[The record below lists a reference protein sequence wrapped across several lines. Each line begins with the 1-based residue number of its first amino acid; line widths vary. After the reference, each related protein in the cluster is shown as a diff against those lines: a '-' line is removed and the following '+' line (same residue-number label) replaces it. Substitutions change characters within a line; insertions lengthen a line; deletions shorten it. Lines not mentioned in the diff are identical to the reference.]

1 MWIVVL
7 RLRMLLRRLAARAHR
22 AGQASELSE
31 EMAFHVDM
39 LTRDGIASGLSQEAA
54 RAEALRKFGNRT
66 VLAERSHDMWSLGA
80 ADTLLGDVRIG
91 LRTLGRTPGFALVAI
106 LALALGIG
114 LSTAVFTVADA
125 LLLRPLPVHDQDRL
139 VVLWGEDRGQGG
151 HGDQGDHGF
160 VHYPLGFND
169 ATGFARR
176 TRTLEQ
182 VAFVSYYG
190 ALEQPVRDGDQMTR
204 LGRALVSGDFF
215 DVLGTRPVIGRT
227 LRPEDDV
234 VGAAPVAVLSY
245 AAWQSRF
252 GGDPQVLGRQL
263 RIFGD
268 DMAYTIVGVM
278 PQGLEFPS
286 GTDFWAP
293 IVAPA
298 SAEQRSFILL
308 DVLGRLRPSATAAD
322 ARRELTAFFAR
333 PEASAWV
340 RDHLGGVVGTLPRLI
355 IGDVRPAMLVFAAAA
370 GLILLITC
378 INVANLLLV
387 RGLARVREMAVR
399 SALGARRARVMAQ
412 LLIEN
417 ALLAIA
423 GGILGVVVAAVAVR
437 SFVAFAPDG
446 IARLDEIHLNATV
459 LAGALAITGLATLLF
474 AVAPAVMT
482 SRIHLQQ
489 VLRSD
494 ARQSTGRRSRLATE
508 LLVVGQVAL
517 ALLVL
522 SAAGLIA
529 RSLMKLER
537 AKLSLEPGHLLVGEL
552 ALRFDQHDNVTRQ
565 TAMLETLL
573 TRLRATPGVDG
584 VSPVVAVPFSGS
596 GGWDSRPS
604 AEGQTAEAAAANP
617 MLNVEV
623 VDPDYFRTLGIP
635 IIHGRRFTNADREGA
650 PSVVMLSESAARHYW
665 PGANP
670 IGKRLEVGPP
680 KSKQTAT
687 VVGVVPDTRYRSLRD
702 ARATIYFPLRQSS
715 FPYAPL
721 TLVIRT
727 SGPPAELVPTIR
739 RVIGE
744 AAPGV
749 ALVSAASFETYMEGP
764 LAQPRLNTLLLAMF
778 AGAAVAL
785 AAIGL
790 FGVMTTMV
798 RQRTREL
805 GVRMALGATTGDLR
819 RIVIRRGL
827 VIATAGVGA
836 GLVGALLANRLL
848 SAMLYDVSPTD
859 GLTLAAVAGLLLSV
873 ALLASVIPA
882 RSITRIDPVIALR
895 TEG

>member
-1 MWIVVL
+1 
-7 RLRMLLRRLAARAHR
+7 
-22 AGQASELSE
+22 
-31 EMAFHVDM
+31 MAFHVDM
-39 LTRDGIASGLSQEAA
+39 LTRDGIASGLSREAA

-66 VLAERSHDMWSLGA
+66 VLAERAHDMWSLGA
-80 ADTLLGDVRIG
+80 IDALLRDARIG

-139 VVLWGEDRGQGG
+139 VVLWGEDRDQGG
-151 HGDQGDHGF
+151 HGDQDEQGF
-160 VHYPLGFND
+160 VHYPLGFDD
-169 ATGFARR
+169 ATEFARR

-190 ALEQPVRDGDQMTR
+190 ALEQPVRDGDQITR
-204 LGRALVSGDFF
+204 LRRALVSGDFF
-215 DVLGTRPVIGRT
+215 NVLGTRPVLGRT
-227 LRPEDDV
+227 LRPSDDV
-234 VGAAPVAVLSY
+234 DGAAPVAVLSY
-245 AAWQSRF
+245 SAWKSRF
-252 GGDPQVLGRQL
+252 AGDPHVLGRQL

-268 DMAYTIVGVM
+268 DMTYAIVGVM
-278 PQGLEFPS
+278 PQGLEYPS

-293 IVAPA
+293 IVVPA
-298 SAEQRSFILL
+298 SAEQRSYILL
-308 DVLGRLRPSATAAD
+308 DVIGRLRPSATAAD

-340 RDHLGGVVGTLPRLI
+340 RDHLGGVVSALPWLI
-355 IGDVRPAMLVFAAAA
+355 IGDVRPAVLVFGAAA
-370 GLILLITC
+370 GLLLLITC

-387 RGLARVREMAVR
+387 RGLARVREIAVR
-399 SALGARRARVMAQ
+399 SALGAGRAQVVVQ

-423 GGILGVVVAAVAVR
+423 GGLLGVAVAAVAVR
-437 SFVAFAPDG
+437 SFVAFAPAG
-446 IARLDEIHLNATV
+446 VPRLDEIHLNATA
-459 LAGALAITGLATLLF
+459 LSGALAITVLAMLLF
-474 AVAPAVMT
+474 AIAPAVMT
-482 SRIHLQQ
+482 SRVELQP

-494 ARQSTGRRSRLATE
+494 SRQSTGRRSRLVTE
-508 LLVVGQVAL
+508 VLVVGQVAL

-537 AKLSLEPGHLLVGEL
+537 AKLSLEPSHLLVGEL
-552 ALRFDQHDNVTRQ
+552 AVRFDQYDNTTKQRE
-565 TAMLETLL
+565 MLEALL

-584 VSPVVAVPFSGS
+584 VSPVVAAPFPGT

-604 AEGQTAEAAAANP
+604 AEGQTPEEAAANP

-635 IIHGRRFTNADREGA
+635 IIHGRRFTDADREGA
-650 PSVVMLSESAARHYW
+650 PRVVVLSESAARNYW

-670 IGKRLEVGPP
+670 IGKRLKVGPP
-680 KSKQTAT
+680 QSEQTAT
-687 VVGVVPDTRYRSLRD
+687 VVGIVPDTRYRSLRD
-702 ARATIYFPLRQSS
+702 ARATIYFPLRQSI

-721 TLVIRT
+721 SLAIRT
-727 SGPPAELVPTIR
+727 SGPPAEQVPTIR

-744 AAPGV
+744 AVPGV
-749 ALVSAASFETYMEGP
+749 ALVSAAPFERYLEGP

-778 AGAAVAL
+778 AGTAVAL
-785 AAIGL
+785 AAVGL
-790 FGVMTTMV
+790 FGVMATMV

-805 GVRMALGATTGDLR
+805 GVRMALGATSGDLR
-819 RIVIRRGL
+819 RILIRRGL
-827 VIATAGVGA
+827 GIATAGVGA

-848 SAMLYDVSPTD
+848 SAMLSEVSPPV
-859 GLTLAAVAGLLLSV
+859 GLTLAVVAGLLLSV
-873 ALLASVIPA
+873 TTLASAIPA